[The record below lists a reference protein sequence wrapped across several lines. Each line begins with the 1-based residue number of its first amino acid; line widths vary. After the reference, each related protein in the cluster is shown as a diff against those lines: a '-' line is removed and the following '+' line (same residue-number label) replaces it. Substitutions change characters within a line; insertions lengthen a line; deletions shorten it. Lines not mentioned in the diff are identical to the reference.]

1 MRGLKFDNKRVKR
14 MIAANV
20 ALIVLGAGAGF
31 LSGLLGIGGGI
42 IYVPALMYFAAVPI
56 HTAIGVSLVLIVPS
70 AAAAALRHFYA
81 GNVDLS
87 IVAIVLPTALLG
99 AFLGAYLS
107 SYVSV
112 PLLKKVFGIALILI
126 GLNSIT
132 GFTDRL
138 LAQRIKDSM
147 KVVSDNTISGR
158 VEVVRDGGEA
168 DPHTHR
174 GLRHSRSERGPQEHA
189 KETKIEIPID

>member
-1 MRGLKFDNKRVKR
+1 
-14 MIAANV
+14 MIAANA
-20 ALIVLGAGAGF
+20 ALIGLGAGAGF

-87 IVAIVLPTALLG
+87 VVAIVLPTALVG
-99 AFLGAYLS
+99 ALLGAYLS
-107 SYVSV
+107 SYVSA

-138 LAQRIKDSM
+138 LAQRIKESM

-158 VEVVRDGGEA
+158 VEVVRDKREANQQSHQSSRQMQQGGDDEA
-168 DPHTHR
+168 K
-174 GLRHSRSERGPQEHA
+174 LAS
-189 KETKIEIPID
+189 PID

>member
-1 MRGLKFDNKRVKR
+1 
-14 MIAANV
+14 MIAANA

-107 SYVSV
+107 SYVSA

-132 GFTDRL
+132 GFTDKL
-138 LAQRIKDSM
+138 LAYRMKDSM
-147 KVVSDNTISGR
+147 KVVSGNTISHR
-158 VEVVRDGGEA
+158 VETTHNEQKSNQRSHHSSGEVQRDQ
-168 DPHTHR
+168 DK
-174 GLRHSRSERGPQEHA
+174 ER
-189 KETKIEIPID
+189 KIEIPLD